1 MFSDLLQLNYRLFQL
16 VNAPAGSHPILDA
29 LMIFSAN
36 SLIFLW
42 PLLLLMVWGIPV
54 SWRRRALR
62 PGEAEIIQERRALV
76 LWVAFAC
83 LLGYAINLMLEQF
96 IFEPRPFISHKVHL
110 LVAHAADAS
119 FPSDHSAWSFAV
131 VGMLLF
137 ALFVPTINVLR
148 TRRLRSGQVES
159 GSLLVPL
166 LLLVAAIVI
175 ASVIGIARVYVGVHY
190 PGDII
195 GGALDGLIAAFV
207 ITLLRHW
214 LERPTH
220 AVLRF
225 AQSLRVA

>member
-76 LWVAFAC
+76 LWVAFAS
-83 LLGYAINLMLEQF
+83 LLGYALNLLLEQF
-96 IFEPRPFISHKVHL
+96 IFEPRPFVTHKVNL

-137 ALFVPTINVLR
+137 ALFVPTINALR
-148 TRRLRSGQVES
+148 TRRQPGVEPR
-159 GSLLVPL
+159 SLLVPL

-175 ASVIGIARVYVGVHY
+175 ASLIGIARVYVGVHY